1 MARNKREKQL
11 IENYNQQGITE
22 NYPQYATNFWGDAN
36 NNYGFGSSDISGNIE
51 NVISQ
56 LNNNGFNSVG
66 DNQNVNMLQT
76 ANQQPPFQQIIGG
89 AMDMV
94 SEYFKMKN
102 HGYKYLDDYH
112 HCKANYNAAARGP
125 YGYNTAK
132 TLGDAKEQFDFYW
145 NQAYKGMDENAAQK
159 DRLHDQG
166 VNANGRLLG
175 DSGLYN
181 NAQEA
186 CKDYRSKNPAFP
198 KKYW

>member
-1 MARNKREKQL
+1 MDFNNEKYRRVTRADGSLPSYEAYGRATGGIPSSEAYRLAREKQ
-11 IENYNQQGITE
+11 EQQSPI
-22 NYPQYATNFWGDAN
+22 
-36 NNYGFGSSDISGNIE
+36 
-51 NVISQ
+51 
-56 LNNNGFNSVG
+56 
-66 DNQNVNMLQT
+66 
-76 ANQQPPFQQIIGG
+76 QQIVGG
-89 AMDMV
+89 AIDMT

-132 TLGDAKEQFDFYW
+132 TLGDVKEQFDFYW
-145 NQAYKGMDENAAQK
+145 NQAYKGMDENAAQR
-159 DRLHDQG
+159 DRLHDLS

-181 NAQEA
+181 NAQDA
-186 CKDYRSKNPAFP
+186 CADYRNTNPAFP